1 MVSGSFFAGVDLT
14 LTKKILSL
22 VLACCLF
29 LLSGCGSVGSVMKNI
44 KAGNVDEANQLY
56 LEKIAGNSEKEFDLE
71 DALQTYIEG
80 LYDDLNSGKVS
91 SAEAQAFSSTVY
103 SMDMDSSSYTRK
115 ILSKLNDLIL
125 SKQAYEDAMDAVA
138 GEDYLTAYMLLQN
151 VIEED
156 SNYETASS
164 KMTEIV
170 NDGMRSLKQEIDDTV
185 AAKEFQ
191 KAIDLVNEAISLWG
205 ETDFLIDMR
214 VSLPTQWQES
224 NIADAEAL
232 RQQGRYAEAL
242 EIAAEAYNAS
252 GAMEIPPAVYEEFS
266 KITDAWTE
274 VIFAQAAE
282 AFGSDRDYEA
292 AIRVLQT
299 CGLTD
304 MRIDDEIARYQD
316 YAPKNLLD
324 MKYTRKGSDILLA
337 YTADSL
343 KDVNGHNYPKDGAIV
358 PYDSGYGNSK
368 VEDSYIVY
376 YLGGEYKDLTATL
389 YRPYAS
395 LSVLENG
402 WDYSTVAK
410 IYGDGVLLYEGP
422 QITPGTYQEYDI
434 SVDVTGVRELKFIL
448 FGCGAESPSY
458 RVPELGISNITIRK

>member
-1 MVSGSFFAGVDLT
+1 MK
-14 LTKKILSL
+14 KKILSL

-91 SAEAQAFSSTVY
+91 SAEAQAFASTVY

-205 ETDFLIDMR
+205 ETDFLIDMS

-402 WDYSTVAK
+402 WDYGTVAK

-448 FGCGAESPSY
+448 FGCGAESSSY
-458 RVPELGISNITIRK
+458 RVPELGISNITIHK

>member
-1 MVSGSFFAGVDLT
+1 MK
-14 LTKKILSL
+14 KKILSL

-91 SAEAQAFSSTVY
+91 SAEAQAFFSTVY

-402 WDYSTVAK
+402 WDYGTVAK

-448 FGCGAESPSY
+448 FGCGAESSSY

>member
-1 MVSGSFFAGVDLT
+1 MK
-14 LTKKILSL
+14 KKILSL

-151 VIEED
+151 VIKED

-205 ETDFLIDMR
+205 ETDFLIDMS

-324 MKYTRKGSDILLA
+324 MKYTRKGSDISLA

-402 WDYSTVAK
+402 WDYGTVAK

-448 FGCGAESPSY
+448 FGCGAESSSY

>member
-1 MVSGSFFAGVDLT
+1 MK
-14 LTKKILSL
+14 KKILSL

-205 ETDFLIDMR
+205 ETDFLIDMS

-343 KDVNGHNYPKDGAIV
+343 KDVNGHNYHKDGAIV

-402 WDYSTVAK
+402 WDYGTVAK

-448 FGCGAESPSY
+448 FGCGAESSSY

>member
-1 MVSGSFFAGVDLT
+1 M
-14 LTKKILSL
+14 
-22 VLACCLF
+22 F

-205 ETDFLIDMR
+205 ETDFLIDMS

-402 WDYSTVAK
+402 WDYGTVAK

-448 FGCGAESPSY
+448 FGCGAESSSY

>member
-1 MVSGSFFAGVDLT
+1 MK
-14 LTKKILSL
+14 KKILSL

-80 LYDDLNSGKVS
+80 LYDDLNIGKVS
-91 SAEAQAFSSTVY
+91 SAEAQAFASTVY

-205 ETDFLIDMR
+205 ETDFLIDMS

-402 WDYSTVAK
+402 WDYGTVAK

-448 FGCGAESPSY
+448 FGCGAESSSY

>member
-1 MVSGSFFAGVDLT
+1 MK
-14 LTKKILSL
+14 KKILSL

>member
-1 MVSGSFFAGVDLT
+1 MK
-14 LTKKILSL
+14 KKILSL

-91 SAEAQAFSSTVY
+91 SAEAQAFASTVY

-205 ETDFLIDMR
+205 ETDFLIDMS

-395 LSVLENG
+395 LSVLEDG
-402 WDYSTVAK
+402 WDYGTVAK

-448 FGCGAESPSY
+448 FGCGAESSSY

>member
-1 MVSGSFFAGVDLT
+1 M
-14 LTKKILSL
+14 KKKLLSL
-22 VLACCLF
+22 GLACCLF

-91 SAEAQAFSSTVY
+91 SAEAQAFASTVY
-103 SMDMDSSSYTRK
+103 SMEMDSSSYTRK
-115 ILSKLNDLIL
+115 ILSKLNDLIV

-170 NDGMRSLKQEIDDTV
+170 NDGMRSLNQEIDDAV

-191 KAIDLVNEAISLWG
+191 KAIDLVDEAISLWG

-214 VSLPTQWQES
+214 VSLPTQWRES

-252 GAMEIPPAVYEEFS
+252 GAMEIPPDVYEEFS

-316 YAPKNLLD
+316 YAPKKLMD
-324 MKYTRKGSDILLA
+324 MKYTRKGYGISI
-337 YTADSL
+337 TSTSNEV
-343 KDVNGHNYPKDGAIV
+343 KDVNNHKYPEYETLV
-358 PYDSGYGNSK
+358 PYYSGYGNYT
-368 VEDSYIVY
+368 VEDSYVIY
-376 YLGGEYKDLTATL
+376 YLGGEYKSLSATL

-395 LSVLENG
+395 LSASEDG
-402 WDYSTVAK
+402 WNYDTVAR
-410 IYGDGVLLYEGP
+410 IYGDSVLLYEGP

-434 SVDVTGVRELKFIL
+434 SIDVTGVRELKFVL
-448 FGCGAESPSY
+448 FGCGAQKKNTSHFI
-458 RVPELGISNITIRK
+458 PELGISNITIRK

>member
-1 MVSGSFFAGVDLT
+1 MK
-14 LTKKILSL
+14 KKILSL

-56 LEKIAGNSEKEFDLE
+56 LEKIAGKSEKEFDLE

-170 NDGMRSLKQEIDDTV
+170 NDGMRSLKQEIDDTE

-205 ETDFLIDMR
+205 ETDFLIDMSA
-214 VSLPTQWQES
+214 SLPTQWQES

-402 WDYSTVAK
+402 WDYGTVAK

-448 FGCGAESPSY
+448 FGCGAESPSC

>member
-1 MVSGSFFAGVDLT
+1 MK
-14 LTKKILSL
+14 KKILSL

-170 NDGMRSLKQEIDDTV
+170 NDGMRSLKQEIDGTV

-205 ETDFLIDMR
+205 ETDFLIDMS

>member
-1 MVSGSFFAGVDLT
+1 MK
-14 LTKKILSL
+14 KKILSL

-91 SAEAQAFSSTVY
+91 SAEAQAFASTVY

-205 ETDFLIDMR
+205 ETDFLIDMS

-402 WDYSTVAK
+402 WDYGTVAK

-448 FGCGAESPSY
+448 FGCGAESSSF

>member
-1 MVSGSFFAGVDLT
+1 MK
-14 LTKKILSL
+14 KKILSL

-205 ETDFLIDMR
+205 ETDFLIDMS

-274 VIFAQAAE
+274 VIFAQPAE

-402 WDYSTVAK
+402 WDYGTVAK

-448 FGCGAESPSY
+448 FGCGAESSSY

>member
-1 MVSGSFFAGVDLT
+1 MK
-14 LTKKILSL
+14 KKILSL

-205 ETDFLIDMR
+205 ETDFLIDMS

-402 WDYSTVAK
+402 WDYGTVAK

-448 FGCGAESPSY
+448 FGCGAESSSC

>member
-1 MVSGSFFAGVDLT
+1 MK
-14 LTKKILSL
+14 KKILSL

-205 ETDFLIDMR
+205 ETDFLIDMS

-448 FGCGAESPSY
+448 FGCGAESSSY